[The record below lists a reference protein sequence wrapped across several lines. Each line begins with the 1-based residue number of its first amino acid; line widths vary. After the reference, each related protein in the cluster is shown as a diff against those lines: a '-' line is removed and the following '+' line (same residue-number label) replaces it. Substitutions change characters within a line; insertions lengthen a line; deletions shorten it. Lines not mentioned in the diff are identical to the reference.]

1 MSAYKAPGIVLS
13 TGDIYSQELWKT
25 GNKLEN
31 KEVTIIIL
39 DAKDGAV
46 NKTEIKSLSLQT
58 SITVPYI

>member
-1 MSAYKAPGIVLS
+1 MILGTK
-13 TGDIYSQELWKT
+13 DISQKLWKT